1 MQGPGR
7 SRAVGMRGRWA
18 SSGGGGAG
26 EGGSRYHRRQQQPG
40 MYPLGWELQHLAY
53 AQQREAQQYYLQA
66 LLQPQMYGRAGV
78 SSRGGFLPLGVQGSG
93 ILKRP
98 AGPAQGPLLYG
109 RGHARGGGGGQQR
122 GRGLGARGRD
132 KGREPLTKEA
142 LDADLDAWRMKDK
155 KFGGNSLDP
164 DMDKEEEPSK
174 QDGDEILETTPAVE
188 GDDTAKIGA
197 SNSVKVITTKST
209 RARTIDCNSNVD
221 KEHVSATRKEGPTKG
236 VDVKL

>member
-7 SRAVGMRGRWA
+7 SRAVGMRGRWG
-18 SSGGGGAG
+18 SNGGGGAG
-26 EGGSRYHRRQQQPG
+26 EGGYRYHRRQQQPG

-53 AQQREAQQYYLQA
+53 AQQQEAQQYYVQA
-66 LLQPQMYGRAGV
+66 LLQQQMYGRAGV
-78 SSRGGFLPLGVQGSG
+78 SSRGGFLPLGVQAAG

-109 RGHARGGGGGQQR
+109 RGHARGGGGQQR

-132 KGREPLTKEA
+132 KGCEPLTKEA

-155 KFGGNSLDP
+155 KFGGDSLDA

-174 QDGDEILETTPAVE
+174 QDGDEILGTTPAVE
-188 GDDTAKIGA
+188 GDDTSKIGA
-197 SNSVKVITTKST
+197 SNSVKVITMKST
-209 RARTIDCNSNVD
+209 RARTIDGNSNVD